1 MVMGCDSPDGHMR
14 MTALITAR
22 NTLNDP
28 RANEML
34 NHSGCEENIFEL
46 AEQSR
51 IAEGIGL
58 FKINSHSTK
67 TG

>member
-1 MVMGCDSPDGHMR
+1 MVMGCDSPDGHVR

-34 NHSGCEENIFEL
+34 NHSACEENIFEL
-46 AEQSR
+46 AE
-51 IAEGIGL
+51 
-58 FKINSHSTK
+58 
-67 TG
+67 